1 MGNLRLNETEIR
13 KTVSVMKAPG
23 QIFEVRV
30 ILDEKTNYSGYFKD
44 ADTLIAQLHSVPVAE
59 GNVYLLLNQLK
70 EDCWSRKQANKFIRN
85 VKDATKDSDIV
96 GYEWLLIDLD
106 PERTKGISST
116 DDEIE
121 LGYQKAREVF
131 SFLKSYGFEDPILGF
146 SGNGYHLLYRVA
158 IDVSVKDDIKK
169 FLNVLDAL
177 FSTGALKIDTVNY
190 NPARVCKLYGTLAMK
205 GRDDPEGGRPHR
217 MSEIVYLPEE
227 IKATKIQYLR
237 AVNAIMP
244 DEPEVKHYN
253 SYNPKEFDLDEWLR
267 KYGIG
272 FQKVQAGSA
281 TKYILD
287 KCPFDDNHKG
297 KDACLFVSANGA
309 IGFHCFHNS
318 CADKKW
324 QDVRK
329 LYEPDAYEEKQ
340 KYTDDALYGH
350 FNTGKVKHT
359 EPIPEGGAAFLNA
372 MDILNIEEP
381 EEEFIP
387 TGIYWIDK
395 KMRGLKKTGV
405 SVVSGSRG
413 ASKSTLLTQLC
424 ANVVDAGYKVAMYS
438 GEMKNKNLLRWM
450 NLQIAGKACIEATQ
464 YDNYFVVSKENQRII
479 AEWLGDNFWLYD
491 NQYGND
497 CARVI
502 DQLEQVIQDKQIDL
516 IVMDNLMALDINNL
530 GRDKWESQKEFVW
543 QLHEL
548 AIRSNTHIIFVAHP
562 RKPNGFLRLDDI
574 SGTADIANAVD
585 NAFIV
590 HRVNEDFKRL
600 SGLYLSGK
608 TKEVI
613 FDATNCIEIAKDR
626 DGGNQDVF
634 IPLYYEKETK
644 RLRNDKSEYKVYKC
658 ELIQEDPF

>member
-1 MGNLRLNETEIR
+1 MGNLRINETEIR
-13 KTVSVMKAPG
+13 KTINTMKAPG
-23 QIFEVRV
+23 QIFEVRI
-30 ILDEKTNYSGYFKD
+30 ILEDKTTYSGYFRD
-44 ADTLIAQLHSVPVAE
+44 VETLLDHLHKVPVAE
-59 GNVYLLLNQLK
+59 GNVYLLLNRLN
-70 EDCWSRKQANKFIRN
+70 ESCESRTQFGKFVRN
-85 VKDATKDSDIV
+85 VKTATKDSDIV

-106 PERTKGISST
+106 PERSEGISSS

-121 LGYQKAREVF
+121 LAHKKAQEIF
-131 SFLKSYGFEDPILGF
+131 TFLKGYGFEDPVVGF

-158 IDVSVKDDIKK
+158 IDVSAKDDIKK
-169 FLNVLDAL
+169 FLNVLDAM
-177 FSTGALKIDTVNY
+177 FSTKELKVDTVNF

-205 GRDDPEGGRPHR
+205 GRDNPDGGRPHR
-217 MSEIVYLPEE
+217 MSCIEYQPAE
-227 IKATKIQYLR
+227 IKPTKIAYLR
-237 AVNAIMP
+237 EVNAIIP
-244 DEPEVKHYN
+244 DEPEIKHYN
-253 SYNPKEFDLDEWLR
+253 NYNPKEFDLDEWLR

-272 FQKVQAGSA
+272 FQKVQSGSA

-324 QDVRK
+324 QDFRK
-329 LYEPDAYEEKQ
+329 MYEPDAYEKKQ
-340 KYTDDALYGH
+340 EHTDDLLYGH
-350 FNTGKVKHT
+350 FNTGKIKHT
-359 EPIPEGGAAFLNA
+359 VEPPIGSAVFLNA

-387 TGIYWIDK
+387 TGIYWVDK

-405 SVVSGSRG
+405 TVVSGSRG
-413 ASKSTLLTQLC
+413 AAKSTLLTQLC

-502 DQLEQVIQDKQIDL
+502 DQLEKVIQDKHIDL
-516 IVMDNLMALDINNL
+516 VVMDNLMALDINNL

-548 AIRSNTHIIFVAHP
+548 ALQSNTHIIFVAHP

-590 HRVNEDFKRL
+590 HRVNEDFKT
-600 SGLYLSGK
+600 SAIKYISGK
-608 TKEVI
+608 TREEI
-613 FDATNCIEIAKDR
+613 FAATNCIEIAKDR
-626 DGGNQDVF
+626 DSGNQDVY
-634 IPLYYEKETK
+634 IPLYYEKESK
-644 RLRNDKSEYKVYKC
+644 RLQNYRGETKVYKC
-658 ELIQEDPF
+658 ELIQENPF

>member
-1 MGNLRLNETEIR
+1 
-13 KTVSVMKAPG
+13 
-23 QIFEVRV
+23 
-30 ILDEKTNYSGYFKD
+30 
-44 ADTLIAQLHSVPVAE
+44 
-59 GNVYLLLNQLK
+59 
-70 EDCWSRKQANKFIRN
+70 
-85 VKDATKDSDIV
+85 
-96 GYEWLLIDLD
+96 
-106 PERTKGISST
+106 
-116 DDEIE
+116 
-121 LGYQKAREVF
+121 
-131 SFLKSYGFEDPILGF
+131 
-146 SGNGYHLLYRVA
+146 
-158 IDVSVKDDIKK
+158 
-169 FLNVLDAL
+169 
-177 FSTGALKIDTVNY
+177 
-190 NPARVCKLYGTLAMK
+190 
-205 GRDDPEGGRPHR
+205 
-217 MSEIVYLPEE
+217 
-227 IKATKIQYLR
+227 
-237 AVNAIMP
+237 
-244 DEPEVKHYN
+244 
-253 SYNPKEFDLDEWLR
+253 
-267 KYGIG
+267 
-272 FQKVQAGSA
+272 
-281 TKYILD
+281 
-287 KCPFDDNHKG
+287 
-297 KDACLFVSANGA
+297 
-309 IGFHCFHNS
+309 
-318 CADKKW
+318 
-324 QDVRK
+324 
-329 LYEPDAYEEKQ
+329 
-340 KYTDDALYGH
+340 
-350 FNTGKVKHT
+350 
-359 EPIPEGGAAFLNA
+359 
-372 MDILNIEEP
+372 
-381 EEEFIP
+381 
-387 TGIYWIDK
+387 
-395 KMRGLKKTGV
+395 MRGLKKTGV

-450 NLQIAGKACIEATQ
+450 SLQIAGKACIEATQ
-464 YDNYFVVSKENQRII
+464 YDNYFVVSKENQEII
-479 AEWLGDNFWLYD
+479 AKWLGNNFWLYD

-502 DQLEQVIQDKQIDL
+502 DQLERVIQDKQIDL

-613 FDATNCIEIAKDR
+613 FEATNCIEIAKDR